1 MITSDFSGS
10 LSICLVSME
19 VATHTQRGM
28 GDPWS
33 QRRVVAVV
41 RTARLQWSQR
51 EAEASIAAATAST
64 SGCRS
69 AVSSAMAAANA
80 TFTSS
85 YASAAAAHAI
95 ANCLIA
101 YLTHRRQKTKGKGAS
116 GKHHS
121 TRQHIYQAPPHV
133 VSMGSAGG
141 SL

>member
-1 MITSDFSGS
+1 MN
-10 LSICLVSME
+10 CLV
-19 VATHTQRGM
+19 VFATNTWLFR
-28 GDPWS
+28 
-33 QRRVVAVV
+33 
-41 RTARLQWSQR
+41 QR

-69 AVSSAMAAANA
+69 AVSSAMEAADAA
-80 TFTSS
+80 FTSS

-133 VSMGSAGG
+133 VIMGSAGG